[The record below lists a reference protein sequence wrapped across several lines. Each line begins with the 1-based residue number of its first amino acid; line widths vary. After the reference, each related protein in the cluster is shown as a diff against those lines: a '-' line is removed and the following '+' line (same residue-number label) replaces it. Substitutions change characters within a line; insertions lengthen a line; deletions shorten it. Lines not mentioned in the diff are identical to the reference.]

1 MKEGIH
7 DRRDAGPEGY
17 RTGGMQDR
25 CMGFRGGYSGR
36 GFKAGGM
43 QNKRDSRSEVSRK
56 VGMQERRDAE
66 SRDAVKEGYMTIRIH
81 DRRVT

>member
-1 MKEGIH
+1 MTGEML
-7 DRRDAGPEGY
+7 DRRD
-17 RTGGMQDR
+17 TGQVVCRIGAWDS
-25 CMGFRGGYSGR
+25 GGDIQGG